1 MIAIAVD
8 DEILMLKALAKAIS
22 ASPDVSDVIEFQ
34 SCTAV
39 LEWLG
44 ENYADVAFLDISMRG
59 MGGLALAKKITEM
72 QPRCKIVFCTGF
84 SEYALDA
91 IQLRCSGY
99 LIKPITEE
107 MVQRELDYIK
117 SEIKDVSLKIRCFG
131 NFDVFVYDQELVFKR
146 IKTKELFAYL
156 VDRKGAGVNT
166 KEICAVLW
174 EDDSDKKQNYVR
186 QLILDLRNSLRMAG
200 ASQVLKYANNNYYL
214 DVNKVDCDYYSYLN
228 TGNPKFYGEYMTQY
242 SWAESTCAM
251 LMNNYF

>member
-8 DEILMLKALAKAIS
+8 DEYLMLKALTTAIS
-22 ASPDVSDVIEFQ
+22 ASPDVSSVVEFQ

-59 MGGLALAKKITEM
+59 MGGLALAKKIAEL
-72 QPRCKIVFCTGF
+72 QPDCKIVFCTGY
-84 SEYALDA
+84 SEYAFDA

-99 LIKPITEE
+99 LIKPITKEA
-107 MVQRELDYIK
+107 VQRELDHIK
-117 SEIKDVSLKIRCFG
+117 GENPHPSLKIRCFG
-131 NFDVFVYDQELVFKR
+131 NFDVFVSGKELVFKR
-146 IKTKELFAYL
+146 MKTKELFAYL
-156 VDRKGAGVNT
+156 VDRRGAGVNT

-174 EDDSDKKQNYVR
+174 EEDDDKKQNYVR
-186 QLILDLRNSLRMAG
+186 QLIMDLRSALKTAG
-200 ASQVLKYANNNYYL
+200 ISDILKYANGGYSI
-214 DVNKVDCDYYSYLN
+214 DIKDAECDYYSYLN
-228 TGNPKFYGEYMTQY
+228 TGTPKFHGEYMTQY